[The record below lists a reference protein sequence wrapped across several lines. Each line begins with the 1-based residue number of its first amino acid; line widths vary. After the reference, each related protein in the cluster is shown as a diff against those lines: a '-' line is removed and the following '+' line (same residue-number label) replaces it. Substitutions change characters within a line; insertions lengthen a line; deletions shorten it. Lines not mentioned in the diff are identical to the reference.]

1 MDLRNLRYF
10 LAVVEHGGFTAAAE
24 QLHIAQ
30 PAVSMA
36 IRKLEQ
42 QLDLPLFDRQGRQI
56 RLTDE
61 GEVLLRHA
69 RLILQAAA
77 DAERE
82 MRELHTLERGEVR
95 VGIPS
100 MLGSY
105 YFPPILMAFRQRY
118 PGVRLEVI
126 EAGTR
131 KLQQMI
137 HQGEI
142 DMGVIVSDTPPEDL
156 ESHCFLRAQ
165 MMAILPVDHPLANA
179 DSIGYDAFFAEELIL
194 FKEGYF
200 HREVIDR
207 ISREAG
213 VTPQIG
219 FEANLIPLIKQIVS
233 HGYGISTLLEMVVAD
248 DPSLV
253 AIPFHPAVWLDL
265 SLAWR
270 KDHRLSR
277 ANQTFVDLVLEQA
290 SPRQYRKQGAD
301 DSRSASG
308 L

>member
-1 MDLRNLRYF
+1 MKLRNLRYF
-10 LAVVEHGGFTAAAE
+10 LAVAEQGGFTAAAE

-42 QLDLPLFDRQGRQI
+42 QLELPLFDRQERQV
-56 RLTDE
+56 RLTSE
-61 GEVLLRHA
+61 GEVLVRHA
-69 RLILQAAA
+69 RRILQAVQ

-105 YFPPILMAFRQRY
+105 YFPPILMAFRHRY
-118 PGVRLEVI
+118 PGIRLEVV

-137 HQGEI
+137 HRGEI
-142 DMGVIVSDTPPEDL
+142 DMGVIVSDTPPEEL
-156 ESHCFLRAQ
+156 ETHRFLQAQ
-165 MMAILPVDHPLANA
+165 MMAILPVDHPLAAA
-179 DSIGYDAFFAEELIL
+179 DNISYDAFFAEELVL

-207 ISREAG
+207 ISHEAG
-213 VTPQIG
+213 VTPNIG
-219 FEANLIPLIKQIVS
+219 FETNLIPLIKQIVS
-233 HGYGISTLLEMVVAD
+233 HGYGITTLLEMVVID

-253 AIPFHPAVWLDL
+253 AIPFATPVWLDL

-270 KDHRLSR
+270 KGHHLSR

-290 SPRQYRKQGAD
+290 RPVQG
-301 DSRSASG
+301 R
-308 L
+308 

>member
-10 LAVVEHGGFTAAAE
+10 LTVAEQGGFTAAAE

-42 QLDLPLFDRQGRQI
+42 QLDLPLFDRQGKQV

-69 RLILQAAA
+69 RTILQAAD

-105 YFPPILMAFRQRY
+105 YFPPILMAFHHRY
-118 PGVRLEVI
+118 PGIRLEVV

-137 HQGEI
+137 HRGEI
-142 DMGVIVSDTPPEDL
+142 DMGVIVTDIPPEDL
-156 ESHCFLRAQ
+156 ETQCFLHDQ
-165 MMAILPVDHPLANA
+165 MMAILPADHPQAEA
-179 DSIGYDAFFAEELIL
+179 DSMDYEAFFAEELVL

-207 ISREAG
+207 ISQEAG
-213 VTPQIG
+213 LPPRIS

-233 HGYGISTLLEMVVAD
+233 HGYGITTLLKMVVAD

-253 AIPFHPAVWLDL
+253 AIPFTQPVWLKL

-270 KDHRLSR
+270 KGHRLSR

-290 SPRQYRKQGAD
+290 APIERR
-301 DSRSASG
+301 
-308 L
+308 

>member
-10 LAVVEHGGFTAAAE
+10 LAVAEAGGFTAAAE

-42 QLDLPLFDRQGRQI
+42 TLDLPLFDRQERRV

-69 RLILQAAA
+69 RSILQAVE
-77 DAERE
+77 DAERD

-105 YFPPILMAFRQRY
+105 YFPPILMAFRHRY
-118 PGVRLEVI
+118 PGIRLEVI

-137 HQGEI
+137 HAGEI

-156 ESHCFLRAQ
+156 ETHRFLRAQ
-165 MMAILPVDHPLANA
+165 MMAILPADHALASA
-179 DSIGYDAFFAEELIL
+179 PCISYDAFFAEELVM

-233 HGYGISTLLEMVVAD
+233 HGYGITTLLEMVVAD

-253 AIPFHPAVWLDL
+253 AVPFTPEVWLEL

-270 KDHRLSR
+270 KGHRLSR
-277 ANQTFVDLVLEQA
+277 ANQTFVDLVLAQA
-290 SPRQYRKQGAD
+290 DTTNR
-301 DSRSASG
+301 
-308 L
+308 

>member
-1 MDLRNLRYF
+1 MNLRTLRYF
-10 LAVVEHGGFTAAAE
+10 LAVAETGGFTAAAE
-24 QLHIAQ
+24 RLHIAQ

-42 QLDLPLFDRQGRQI
+42 QLDLQLFDRQERRI

-61 GEVLLRHA
+61 GEVLARHA
-69 RLILQAAA
+69 RLVLQAMQ

-82 MRELHTLERGEVR
+82 LNELHTLERGEVR

-105 YFPPILMAFRQRY
+105 YFPPILMAFRHRY
-118 PGVRLEVI
+118 PGIHLEVV

-131 KLQQMI
+131 NLQQML
-137 HQGEI
+137 HRGEI

-156 ESHCFLRAQ
+156 ETHRFLCDQ
-165 MMAILPVDHPLANA
+165 MMAILPIDHPLAANHTI
-179 DSIGYDAFFAEELIL
+179 SYDAFFAEELVL

-207 ISREAG
+207 ISMETG
-213 VTPQIG
+213 VTPHIG
-219 FEANLIPLIKQIVS
+219 FETNLIPLIKQIVS
-233 HGYGISTLLEMVVAD
+233 HGYGITTLLAMVVAD
-248 DPSLV
+248 DPTLV
-253 AIPFHPAVWLDL
+253 AIPFSQPVWLDL

-270 KDHRLSR
+270 RGHRLSR

-290 SPRQYRKQGAD
+290 RPKTGR
-301 DSRSASG
+301 
-308 L
+308 